1 MYTGRGTLETQDPK
15 MYTWRWT
22 LGTQDPEMY
31 TWRRTLETQDPEM
44 YTWHETLRILDFDF
58 LPWHMSG
65 VGQTCAWSQLAEID
79 SDSAKKKLGLIPIP
93 FPAEHCHAESIPT
106 AIPVN

>member
-1 MYTGRGTLETQDPK
+1 MKGQTEIKSAQHLKRLFSF
-15 MYTWRWT
+15 
-22 LGTQDPEMY
+22 
-31 TWRRTLETQDPEM
+31 
-44 YTWHETLRILDFDF
+44 RIFS
-58 LPWHMSG
+58 HC
-65 VGQTCAWSQLAEID
+65 VGQTCAWSQLTEID